1 MSCLIA
7 FTYQSVK
14 NPWVPEH
21 PNFHGFRGTHGTLAN
36 AATDFQRIQNCNL
49 CGAMKLK
56 HCIVWHLFKHFPLSG
71 SIEGSKWFYHNIF
84 WYFSLAHQQLEPYA
98 DEFDAKSLLN
108 NWISLVTF
116 SSIKIA
122 VYVANFHF
130 SRCSNGC
137 WEYSRSLI

>member
-1 MSCLIA
+1 MGSKSIFLPNERGEHDLKVEKMQNSPYFSYFLEKFILQMSCLIA

-71 SIEGSKWFYHNIF
+71 SIEGSK
-84 WYFSLAHQQLEPYA
+84 
-98 DEFDAKSLLN
+98 
-108 NWISLVTF
+108 
-116 SSIKIA
+116 
-122 VYVANFHF
+122 
-130 SRCSNGC
+130 
-137 WEYSRSLI
+137 